1 MKAEKKPITRL
12 VKTAKGQLEGVLKM
26 IEEDRYCLDISH
38 QLMAAQA
45 IIQKANR
52 EILSAHMKSCVRG
65 SFENSGEEE
74 KIDEI
79 ISLIEKIGRA

>member
-52 EILSAHMKSCVRG
+52 EILSAHMKSCVRE
-65 SFENSGEEE
+65 SFETGGEEE

-79 ISLIEKIGRA
+79 ISLIEKIGKA